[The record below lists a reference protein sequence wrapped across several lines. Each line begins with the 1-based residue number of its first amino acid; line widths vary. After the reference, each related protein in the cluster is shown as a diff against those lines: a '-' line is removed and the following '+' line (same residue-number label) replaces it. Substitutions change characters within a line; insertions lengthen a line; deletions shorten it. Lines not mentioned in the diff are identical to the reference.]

1 MTSEI
6 SMDTQTG
13 KPRVLIFSL
22 RNIFGNALFRCP
34 HYEFED
40 IICEIDSAVL
50 LAPKVDPSNTRST
63 FATRLA
69 YRAPVALNPGI
80 RRISEKINYDIF
92 FTICGFP
99 PDLIMVNAVISN
111 MRDICRTSVC
121 LVDELWVKEMIKQRH
136 LLRILAKFDVV
147 MLYYSQT
154 VKPLSEQIGCRCIF
168 LPPGVDAILF
178 CPHPDPPKR
187 VIDVYSMGRR
197 SRITHQR
204 LLRMVRESGLFYLYD
219 SIGGSQA
226 INSKEH
232 RALLANVAKRS
243 RYFIVNPGKI
253 DLPDERGNQIEIG
266 GRYFEGAA
274 SGTIMV
280 GERPKNE
287 EFERLFNWPEAVT
300 QLPYDSCD
308 IDMVIKALDA
318 DPERQDR
325 IRQTSVVQALT
336 RHDWVYRWEAVLKT
350 VGLGPMQ
357 GVLERRERLRKLAE
371 VVLQTETIT

>member
-22 RNIFGNALFRCP
+22 RNIFGNVFFRCP

-63 FATRLA
+63 FARRLA

-111 MRDICRTSVC
+111 VRDICRTSVC

-154 VKPLSEQIGCRCIF
+154 VKPLSERIGRRCVF
-168 LPPGVDAILF
+168 LPPSVDAILF

-187 VIDVYSMGRR
+187 VIDVYSIGRR
-197 SRITHQR
+197 SEITHQ
-204 LLRMVRESGLFYLYD
+204 
-219 SIGGSQA
+219 
-226 INSKEH
+226 K
-232 RALLANVAKRS
+232 
-243 RYFIVNPGKI
+243 
-253 DLPDERGNQIEIG
+253 
-266 GRYFEGAA
+266 
-274 SGTIMV
+274 
-280 GERPKNE
+280 
-287 EFERLFNWPEAVT
+287 
-300 QLPYDSCD
+300 
-308 IDMVIKALDA
+308 
-318 DPERQDR
+318 
-325 IRQTSVVQALT
+325 
-336 RHDWVYRWEAVLKT
+336 
-350 VGLGPMQ
+350 
-357 GVLERRERLRKLAE
+357 
-371 VVLQTETIT
+371 